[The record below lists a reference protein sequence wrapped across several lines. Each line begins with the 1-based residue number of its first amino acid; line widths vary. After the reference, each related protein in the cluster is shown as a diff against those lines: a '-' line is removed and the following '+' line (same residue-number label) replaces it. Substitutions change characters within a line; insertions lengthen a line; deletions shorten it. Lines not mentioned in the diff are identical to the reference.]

1 MPSPLYSPVS
11 YHCNAMQ
18 WLSELAS
25 INWSLPTTPVEN
37 KHMLNNFCFHVWAEK
52 SLFIVENVND
62 FFWTAPSPYPLTL
75 EFIELVPS

>member
-1 MPSPLYSPVS
+1 
-11 YHCNAMQ
+11 
-18 WLSELAS
+18 
-25 INWSLPTTPVEN
+25 
-37 KHMLNNFCFHVWAEK
+37 MLNNFCFHVWAEK